1 MKKSYFYAG
10 ISILIW
16 STLATVSKLMLNRL
30 NSYQVLMFSAF
41 FAAIALLVIT
51 VINGKIKLL
60 GRYRIKDYFISLLI
74 GLPGT
79 FLYYVFLY
87 AGTAKMAASQAFII
101 NYLWPIMSVVFA
113 CIILKEALT
122 TRKCIAFAVSFLGVL
137 TVAGGDLFAFQSE
150 TLIGVGLCILA
161 AVSYGA
167 FTALNRKWNY
177 DDQITVMISF
187 FVTFV
192 LTVVINILMG
202 DKLDIG
208 PLEVLGFA
216 WNGIFVMATATVMWA
231 LSLKSGDTAKIS
243 NLAYATP
250 FLSLVWTFFILN
262 EPIEPLSVVGLA
274 VIVLG
279 IFIQIKDQPRDKNKL
294 SN

>member
-1 MKKSYFYAG
+1 MKKSYLYAG

-16 STLATVSKLMLNRL
+16 STLATVSKLMLNTL

-41 FAAIALLVIT
+41 FAAVALLVIT
-51 VINGKIKLL
+51 IINGKIRLL
-60 GRYRIKDYFISLLI
+60 GCYRVKDYLISLLI

-122 TRKCIAFAVSFLGVL
+122 ARKCIAFVMSFLGVL
-137 TVAGGDLFAFQSE
+137 TVAGGDIFAFQSE
-150 TLIGVGLCILA
+150 TLIGVGLCVLA
-161 AVSYGA
+161 AVSYGL

-177 DDQITVMISF
+177 NDQITIMISSF
-187 FVTFV
+187 ATFV
-192 LTVVINILMG
+192 LTAIINILMKE
-202 DKLDIG
+202 KLNIG
-208 PLEVLGFA
+208 FGQLLGFA
-216 WNGIFVMATATVMWA
+216 WNGIFVMAIATVTWA
-231 LSLKSGDTAKIS
+231 LSLKIGDTAKIS

-262 EPIEPLSVVGLA
+262 EPIKPLSVVGLA

-279 IFIQIKDQPRDKNKL
+279 IFIQIKDQDKDKNKL
-294 SN
+294 SD